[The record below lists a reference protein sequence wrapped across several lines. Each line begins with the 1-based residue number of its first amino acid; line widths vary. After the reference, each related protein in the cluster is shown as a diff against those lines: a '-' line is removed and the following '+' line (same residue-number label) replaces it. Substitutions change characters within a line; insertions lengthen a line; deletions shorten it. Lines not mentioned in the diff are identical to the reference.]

1 MKIKILFIILFA
13 GVFSLTAQNART
25 ILDNANKAYNNAG
38 GITASFTIN
47 TEDTRE
53 KVTYS
58 QDGKAF
64 LKGNKFKIDVPDGI
78 TWFDGTTQWVY
89 MKGSEE
95 VNVSNPTG
103 EELAGVSPAVLLNL
117 YKTGFKLEYK
127 GETRENGKTVYV
139 VDMIPESSKSEY
151 TKMSI
156 NIDKTT
162 NLFTSIRL
170 FGKNNINNHLIIKNL
185 QTKTNLTD
193 NTFVF
198 NKKEYPK
205 VEIIDLR

>member
-1 MKIKILFIILFA
+1 MKIKILFTLFFATVFAA
-13 GVFSLTAQNART
+13 GAQNARS
-25 ILDNANKAYNNAG
+25 ILDNANKAYNNAE

-47 TEDTRE
+47 TEDVRE
-53 KVTYS
+53 KITYS

-78 TWFDGTTQWVY
+78 SWFDGTTQWVY
-89 MKGSEE
+89 VKGNEE

-103 EELAGVSPAVLLNL
+103 EELAGVSPAVLLNI
-117 YKTGFKLEYK
+117 YKIGFKLEYK

-139 VDMIPESSKSEY
+139 VDMIPESPKSEY
-151 TKMSI
+151 SKMSI

-170 FGKNNINNHLIIKNL
+170 FGKNKINNHLIIRNL
-185 QTKTNLTD
+185 QTKSNLPAA
-193 NTFVF
+193 TFVF
-198 NKKEYPK
+198 DKKEYPK